1 MRVSFGLYF
10 PRCGEIWV
18 SKTAFPALWRHLDK
32 NVLINHLLT
41 VSNID
46 FRILDNRCA
55 QDTNLMTIFHPLP
68 QFFIE
73 FKLHS
78 ENIVR
83 RPSPPPPLVQLSN
96 RGRII
101 ISVFPWKFFL
111 CSFVPHKALTTFPRL
126 YALFSRNLWE
136 FFTSEI
142 CQGNLFFCIG
152 LYSFWLYMI
161 SYSKYIIRLLTSTLK
176 ALK

>member
-78 ENIVR
+78 ENIAR
-83 RPSPPPPLVQLSN
+83 RPSPPPPPPPPNSEAWRRHCLRPLNDHMQETKLN
-96 RGRII
+96 
-101 ISVFPWKFFL
+101 
-111 CSFVPHKALTTFPRL
+111 
-126 YALFSRNLWE
+126 YAN
-136 FFTSEI
+136 
-142 CQGNLFFCIG
+142 C
-152 LYSFWLYMI
+152 
-161 SYSKYIIRLLTSTLK
+161 
-176 ALK
+176 